1 MTQTSKGWFF
11 FVHED
16 RFEFGKH
23 TWLFFL
29 FTASY
34 QDTFVFISYI
44 FFFLPFVVIL
54 AERKWLKG
62 CKLLRSAGCLLDM
75 T

>member
-16 RFEFGKH
+16 CFELEN
-23 TWLFFL
+23 TPVLSFFSL
-29 FTASY
+29 LHIKTHLYSSA
-34 QDTFVFISYI
+34 T
-44 FFFLPFVVIL
+44 FFFLSFVVIL
-54 AERKWLKG
+54 AERKWLKA